1 MMKKI
6 VIASVVLFLLPFFLF
21 NGSCYGSKKEATY
34 FFHQQSNDMCMIAP
48 MLNLKLLEL
57 MKNPDGSY
65 DLNKVA
71 SYSRREWM
79 ALNIFPLLKWHGIIE
94 SLNHEAGRQAFSSIG
109 AIR

>member
-1 MMKKI
+1 MGRVRRYHEKNNWI
-6 VIASVVLFLLPFFLF
+6 TFIITILFSYLF

-65 DLNKVA
+65 
-71 SYSRREWM
+71 YRE
-79 ALNIFPLLKWHGIIE
+79 I
-94 SLNHEAGRQAFSSIG
+94 
-109 AIR
+109 